1 MARQRVFD
9 VDTAIKTATEM
20 FWRNGYERTSLAD
33 LTTAMGITPP
43 SFYFEFGSKEGL
55 FKRVLEHYAETR
67 LKRVEAAF
75 NQPTTRGLAEHFLY
89 CLADLYTDT
98 DRPPGCLVV
107 NCSLPSA
114 DDNRPVRGELARIRD
129 ARGEHLRSRFQDAIT
144 SGDLPPDADP
154 NALTHFL
161 MCVAWGMAVDAQ
173 GGATRADL
181 HRAAALALKAWPS

>member
-1 MARQRVFD
+1 MFD
-9 VDTAIKTATEM
+9 VDTAIETATEM

-55 FKRVLEHYAETR
+55 FKRVLKHYSETR
-67 LKRVEAAF
+67 LKRVEEAF
-75 NQPTTRGLAEHFLY
+75 NQPTTRDLAEHFLF
-89 CLADLYTDT
+89 CLADLYTET

-107 NCSLPSA
+107 TCSLPSA
-114 DDNRPVRGELARIRD
+114 DDDRPVRGELVRIRD
-129 ARGEHLRSRFQDAIT
+129 ARGERLRSRFQDAIT
-144 SGDLPPDADP
+144 GGDLPRDADP
-154 NALTHFL
+154 DALAHFL

-181 HRAAALALKAWPS
+181 QRTAALALKAWPN